1 MNKEQIIEMF
11 ESGSPLVW
19 NDPDPIDGND
29 YTIRSISYIDD
40 EMATIQYGDNLYAV
54 TTPAT
59 CFLDDEMATIQYR
72 DNSIMF
78 DNKPCF
84 SEAEVFISEISLN

>member
-40 EMATIQYGDNLYAV
+40 EMATIQYGDN
-54 TTPAT
+54 
-59 CFLDDEMATIQYR
+59 
-72 DNSIMF
+72 SIMF

-84 SEAEVFISEISLN
+84 SEAEVFISEISLS

>member
-1 MNKEQIIEMF
+1 MF

-40 EMATIQYGDNLYAV
+40 EMATIQYGDN
-54 TTPAT
+54 
-59 CFLDDEMATIQYR
+59 
-72 DNSIMF
+72 SIMF
-78 DNKPCF
+78 DSEPCF